1 MPNEIMIPDSAVV
14 TIGGTIDWWWI
25 GQLAGPPLYSEV
37 DQQEDLTLPRTRIIK
52 DILSEG
58 SWPVGGTDKKPQTW
72 DVTPELLDLLAE
84 EYESATEA
92 GAFSNLYWGASTAGD
107 QHDVVAESAIC
118 QIDKIFSANGRLWM
132 VGYVDPAT
140 ATKLRNPAYRVSVDV
155 RANFK
160 TGDGKSHPVFIKHV
174 AIVDHPVVT
183 GQLPFVRMS
192 LLSGGTPEET
202 MPEQTPVTPPAAEY
216 VTKSD
221 IQTMLAEHT
230 KTLTETLIGR
240 LSLDSAQRAAESSFK
255 SRVSALF
262 GAEKIDA
269 AEQEALL
276 NSGKAAGWDAS
287 VITAAE
293 SLVAR
298 LSLGSNSGKD
308 GRKPDVSGG
317 KGKSEADKEL
327 ELLKANGIDAKFAV

>member
-14 TIGGTIDWWWI
+14 SIGGSIDWWWI
-25 GQLAGPPLYSEV
+25 GQLAGAPLYSEV

-58 SWPVGGTDKKPQTW
+58 SWPVGGTEKKPQTW
-72 DVTPELLDLLAE
+72 DVTSELLDLLAE
-84 EYESATEA
+84 EYESAVEA

-160 TGDGKSHPVFIKHV
+160 TGDGKSHPVFVKHV

-202 MPEQTPVTPPAAEY
+202 MPEQTPVTATPEY
-216 VTKSD
+216 VTKAELKD
-221 IQTMLAEHT
+221 ILGGFMKEQ
-230 KTLTETLIGR
+230 TETLLGR
-240 LSLDSAQRAAESSFK
+240 LSLDSAKRVAEANFK
-255 SRVSALF
+255 SRVNALF
-262 GAEKIDA
+262 GAQQINA

-276 NSGKAAGWDAS
+276 KSGEAGGWDQS
-287 VITAAE
+287 LVTAAE

-298 LSLGSNSGKD
+298 LSLGSNTPKSD

-317 KGKSEADKEL
+317 KGKEADKDL

>member
-25 GQLAGPPLYSEV
+25 GQLAGAPLYSEV

-58 SWPVGGTDKKPQTW
+58 SWPVGGTDKKPQMW
-72 DVTPELLDLLAE
+72 DVTSELLDLLAE

-160 TGDGKSHPVFIKHV
+160 TGDGKSHPVFVKHV

-202 MPEQTPVTPPAAEY
+202 MPEKTPVTATPEY

-230 KTLTETLIGR
+230 KTLTESLIGR
-240 LSLDSAQRAAESSFK
+240 LSLDSAQRAAESNYK

-262 GAEKIDA
+262 SSEKINA

-276 NSGKAAGWDAS
+276 KSGQAGGWDQS
-287 VITAAE
+287 LVTAAE

-298 LSLGSNSGKD
+298 LSLGSNTNPD

-317 KGKSEADKEL
+317 KGKEVDKDL
-327 ELLKANGIDAKFAV
+327 ELLKANGVDGKFAV